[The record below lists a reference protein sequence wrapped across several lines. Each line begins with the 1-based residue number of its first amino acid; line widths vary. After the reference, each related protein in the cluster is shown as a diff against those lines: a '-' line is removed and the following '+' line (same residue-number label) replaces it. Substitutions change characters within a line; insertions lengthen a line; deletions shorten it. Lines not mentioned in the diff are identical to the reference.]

1 MPNASIINGLADN
14 RGTEKFELSD
24 LKESEKQNVLNLLQ
38 RTLTM
43 LDTQHEMLAAIRV
56 QEAIDIL
63 NSVR

>member
-1 MPNASIINGLADN
+1 VPNASIINGLADN